1 MSGVLFPKVHV
12 PISSLVDI
20 IKQEQKRREDCRKR
34 LEEKAEFMLKKR
46 LEKII
51 RVHKFEK
58 AVRKSAK
65 QGKNT
70 VEIPLKK
77 GYRFSCD
84 TSSPYIELRDKKFD
98 IHVSISHNQFLE
110 ALEQS
115 LYEEKQIDGNI
126 FVENGEESPISIVSS
141 ILIEWEDLQPLPLTL
156 DFLWDPDFKISD
168 VDENESFSD
177 LFKRKGFVPRDGTR
191 LVLTSGRQ
199 RIRMNQKVKPFFG
212 KTLIVRPENYD
223 EVEAVD
229 I

>member
-1 MSGVLFPKVHV
+1 MSGVLFPKVDV
-12 PISSLVDI
+12 SVSSFVEI
-20 IKQEQKRREDCRKR
+20 IKKEQKRREDCRKR

-46 LEKII
+46 LEKTI
-51 RVHKFEK
+51 RAHKFEK

-65 QGKNT
+65 QGKNA

-84 TSSPYIELRDKKFD
+84 MSSPYIELSDKKFD

-115 LYEEKQIDGNI
+115 LYEEKQIEGKI
-126 FVENGEESPISIVSS
+126 FVENEGDSRISLVSS
-141 ILIEWEDLQPLPLTL
+141 ILIEWEDLQPLPVTL
-156 DFLWDPDFKISD
+156 DFLWDSGFKISD
-168 VDENESFSD
+168 VDEKESFSD

-191 LVLTSGRQ
+191 LIITSGRQ

-223 EVEAVD
+223 ELDVVD
-229 I
+229 L

>member
-84 TSSPYIELRDKKFD
+84 MSSPYIELRDKKFN
-98 IHVSISHNQFLE
+98 IHVSISRREPNP
-110 ALEQS
+110 A
-115 LYEEKQIDGNI
+115 
-126 FVENGEESPISIVSS
+126 
-141 ILIEWEDLQPLPLTL
+141 
-156 DFLWDPDFKISD
+156 
-168 VDENESFSD
+168 
-177 LFKRKGFVPRDGTR
+177 
-191 LVLTSGRQ
+191 
-199 RIRMNQKVKPFFG
+199 
-212 KTLIVRPENYD
+212 
-223 EVEAVD
+223 
-229 I
+229 

>member
-12 PISSLVDI
+12 PMSSLVDI

-84 TSSPYIELRDKKFD
+84 MSSPYIELRDKKFD

-126 FVENGEESPISIVSS
+126 KKIVNDMYGSGKLTEIIKSSWSLSENKRILRITDSNHNLPIPTWISLHYVSHKCICNHASKSI
-141 ILIEWEDLQPLPLTL
+141 
-156 DFLWDPDFKISD
+156 ISA
-168 VDENESFSD
+168 
-177 LFKRKGFVPRDGTR
+177 
-191 LVLTSGRQ
+191 
-199 RIRMNQKVKPFFG
+199 PFFS
-212 KTLIVRPENYD
+212 
-223 EVEAVD
+223 
-229 I
+229 

>member
-84 TSSPYIELRDKKFD
+84 MSSPYIELRDKKFN

-126 FVENGEESPISIVSS
+126 FVENEEESPISIVSS

-191 LVLTSGRQ
+191 LILTSGRQ

-223 EVEAVD
+223 EAEAVD

>member
-34 LEEKAEFMLKKR
+34 LEERAEFMLKKR

-84 TSSPYIELRDKKFD
+84 MSSSCIELRDKRFD

-115 LYEEKQIDGNI
+115 LYEEKQIQGKI
-126 FVENGEESPISIVSS
+126 FVENQEESPISIVSS
-141 ILIEWEDLQPLPLTL
+141 ILIEWEDLQPLPVTL
-156 DFLWDPDFKISD
+156 DFLWDSGFKISD
-168 VDENESFSD
+168 VDEKESFSD

-191 LVLTSGRQ
+191 LVITIGRQ

-223 EVEAVD
+223 ESEVVD
-229 I
+229 L